1 MVSNL
6 RSVFRVLAFNF
17 LLIVVSTSARDENI
31 IIVGAGNYFFHLVIN
46 FQLHVYVSGSSGYAA
61 ACKLLENG
69 FKNVQIF
76 EAENRIGGRTYT
88 KLVKGFALDMG
99 AQWIHGEGGNVV
111 YEMASELNLTK
122 KSVVDVGQYTF
133 IRSNGNLVNGKIGL
147 EQMKFFSVVTNTDE
161 EFGKSSEKMGDY
173 ISKK

>member
-1 MVSNL
+1 MVSDL
-6 RSVFRVLAFNF
+6 RSVFRVLAYNF
-17 LLIVVSTSARDENI
+17 LLIVVSASALDENI
-31 IIVGAGNYFFHLVIN
+31 IIVGAGNIIFSSRI
-46 FQLHVYVSGSSGYAA
+46 FQLNVYVSGSSGYAA

-88 KLVKGFALDMG
+88 KLVNGFALDMG

-111 YEMASELNLTK
+111 YEMSSELNLTK
-122 KSVVDVGQYTF
+122 KSVVDVDQYTF
-133 IRSNGNLVNGKIGL
+133 IRSNGNLVNVKIGQ
-147 EQMKFFSVVTNTDE
+147 EQLKFFSDLTDTDE

-173 ISKK
+173 ILKK